1 MNAVCQPI
9 TSLSWKLQGWNR
21 RKPDQKMRLT
31 EVQSDNMRRAYKRES
46 AEDRGLDL
54 PQELRKMK
62 KPTGLWLRCRS
73 EMAFPNKSLLT
84 NSNPSEKKFH
94 KLLLSYLKINKFY
107 INRLIWAP
115 CAFNLFKD
123 IGTIQ
128 AELQILQL
136 GGPRISFYKV
146 WWATGFTLFHS
157 TLIIIKKNEVSA
169 GLA

>member
-1 MNAVCQPI
+1 
-9 TSLSWKLQGWNR
+9 
-21 RKPDQKMRLT
+21 MRLT
-31 EVQSDNMRRAYKRES
+31 EVQSDNMRRVYKRES
-46 AEDRGLDL
+46 GEESGLDL

-73 EMAFPNKSLLT
+73 EMAFPNKSVLT
-84 NSNPSEKKFH
+84 NTNPSERNFH
-94 KLLLSYLKINKFY
+94 KLRLSYLKINKQG
-107 INRLIWAP
+107 IRLIWAP
-115 CAFNLFKD
+115 CPFNLFKD

-128 AELQILQL
+128 AELQTLQL
-136 GGPRISFYKV
+136 GGPRISFNKV